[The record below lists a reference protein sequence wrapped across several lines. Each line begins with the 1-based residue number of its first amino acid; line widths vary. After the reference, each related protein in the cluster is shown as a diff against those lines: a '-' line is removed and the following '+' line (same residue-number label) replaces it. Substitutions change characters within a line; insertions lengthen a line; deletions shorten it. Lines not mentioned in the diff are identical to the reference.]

1 MCLGQSCPH
10 YILLAKTHKGEVTLM
25 EKVTSAQPRFEDLM
39 KRSQKK
45 VYNMAYRLSGNAADA
60 EDLTQEAFFRAY
72 RSFDTYEGDKPFENW
87 ILRIVTRLYL
97 DLLRHRR
104 RRVQTVSF
112 DNPLHKDSGE
122 DDLFFEQADHTANP
136 ENVFMDASLGEEL
149 ENALRALPAEQQLV
163 VMLAD
168 VEGVAYKDIAEM
180 LDTPVGTIRSRL
192 HRTHKA
198 LRKMLANWES
208 QNEGHVANLGLS
220 VN

>member
-1 MCLGQSCPH
+1 MIDMVQG
-10 YILLAKTHKGEVTLM
+10 
-25 EKVTSAQPRFEDLM
+25 AQPRFEDLM
-39 KRSQKK
+39 KRTQKK

-104 RRVQTVSF
+104 RRVQVVSY

-122 DDLFFEQADHTANP
+122 DDLYFEQADDTANP
-136 ENVFMDASLGEEL
+136 ESVLMDASLGEEL
-149 ENALRALPAEQQLV
+149 ENALRSLPAEQRLV

-168 VEGVAYKDIAEM
+168 IEGVAYKDIAEM

-198 LRKMLANWES
+198 LRKTLAKWES
-208 QNEGHVANLGLS
+208 QNEDSVANLGLAT
-220 VN
+220 N

>member
-1 MCLGQSCPH
+1 MTDMVQG
-10 YILLAKTHKGEVTLM
+10 
-25 EKVTSAQPRFEDLM
+25 AQPRFEDLM
-39 KRSQKK
+39 KRTEKK

-104 RRVQTVSF
+104 RRVQTVSY

-122 DDLFFEQADHTANP
+122 DDLYFEQADDTANP
-136 ENVFMDASLGEEL
+136 EAVLMDANLGEEL
-149 ENALRALPAEQQLV
+149 ENALRSLPAEQRLV

-168 VEGVAYKDIAEM
+168 IEGVAYKDIAEM

-198 LRKMLANWES
+198 LRKTLSSWES
-208 QNEGHVANLGLS
+208 QHEDHVANLGL
-220 VN
+220 VAN

>member
-1 MCLGQSCPH
+1 MQQQ
-10 YILLAKTHKGEVTLM
+10 AN
-25 EKVTSAQPRFEDLM
+25 SAMPRFEDLM
-39 KRSQKK
+39 KRTQKK

-72 RSFDTYEGDKPFENW
+72 RSFDSYEGDKPFENW

-104 RRVQTVSF
+104 RRVQTVSY

-122 DDLFFEQADHTANP
+122 DDLFFEQADDRANP
-136 ENVFMDASLGEEL
+136 DAVLMDANLGEEL
-149 ENALRALPAEQQLV
+149 EDALRSLPAEQRLV

-168 VEGVAYKDIAEM
+168 IDGVPYKDIAEM
-180 LDTPVGTIRSRL
+180 LDAPVGTIRSRL

-198 LRKMLANWES
+198 LRQRLAKWEE
-208 QNEGHVANLGLS
+208 QHEGHIANLRLS
-220 VN
+220 ADT

>member
-1 MCLGQSCPH
+1 
-10 YILLAKTHKGEVTLM
+10 
-25 EKVTSAQPRFEDLM
+25 M
-39 KRSQKK
+39 KRTQKK

-72 RSFDTYEGDKPFENW
+72 RSFDSYEGDKPFENW

-104 RRVQTVSF
+104 RRVQTVSY

-122 DDLFFEQADHTANP
+122 DDLFFEQADDTANP
-136 ENVFMDASLGEEL
+136 DAVLMDANLGEEL
-149 ENALRALPAEQQLV
+149 EDALRSLPAEQRLV

-168 VEGVAYKDIAEM
+168 IDGVPYKDIAEM
-180 LDTPVGTIRSRL
+180 LDAPVGTIRSRL

-198 LRKMLANWES
+198 LRQKLAKWEE
-208 QNEGHVANLGLS
+208 QHEGHIANMRFS
-220 VN
+220 DT

>member
-1 MCLGQSCPH
+1 MTQSA
-10 YILLAKTHKGEVTLM
+10 L
-25 EKVTSAQPRFEDLM
+25 SAQPRFEDLM
-39 KRSQKK
+39 KRTQKK
-45 VYNMAYRLSGNAADA
+45 VYNMAYRLCGNAADA

-72 RSFDTYEGDKPFENW
+72 RSFHTYEGDKPFENW

-104 RRVQTVSF
+104 RRVQSVSY

-122 DDLFFEQADHTANP
+122 DDLFFEQADDSANP
-136 ENVFMDASLGEEL
+136 EAVLMDSTLGEEL
-149 ENALRALPAEQQLV
+149 EAALRALPAEQQLV

-198 LRKMLANWES
+198 LRATLSKWES
-208 QNEGHVANLGLS
+208 THDGHLGNLKLATDR
-220 VN
+220 